1 MAEDKETYTKEE
13 VEEIL
18 KTQRGNCYVR
28 ILSKTNDTELAM
40 ECVKVPAPPP
50 FKNKRWQN

>member
-40 ECVKVPAPPP
+40 ECVKAPAPPP
-50 FKNKRWQN
+50 FKNRRWQN